1 MSEIGYYRYKTT
13 ADVDKEIYFSV
24 DGTIISK
31 KYVKTVDTCTGDL
44 IIKYLDKNGQY
55 RFYPFNKYYRTS
67 DEPELIGTANKFI
80 TDILSDQT
88 DKQNI
93 GFRNNRKI
101 EITADVPNDELE
113 KLKDI
118 FTSPRVY
125 MYIGSGTSDAA
136 KDWLEVD
143 QIAENPIIR
152 RRKRNTGR
160 IDLTITL
167 PENYS
172 ITMV

>member
-1 MSEIGYYRYKTT
+1 
-13 ADVDKEIYFSV
+13 
-24 DGTIISK
+24 
-31 KYVKTVDTCTGDL
+31 
-44 IIKYLDKNGQY
+44 
-55 RFYPFNKYYRTS
+55 
-67 DEPELIGTANKFI
+67 
-80 TDILSDQT
+80 
-88 DKQNI
+88 
-93 GFRNNRKI
+93 
-101 EITADVPNDELE
+101 
-113 KLKDI
+113 
-118 FTSPRVY
+118 

-143 QIAENPIIR
+143 QIAENPIVR